1 MEAKGANIASQ
12 ECNVCSKFSARQ
24 EIISI
29 HHQIYYGVDNIFIL
43 LLFLLNF
50 KALQMYYIHRLKP
63 YHFFFQSKIYSLG
76 LLAYIGSII

>member
-12 ECNVCSKFSARQ
+12 ECYVCSKFSARQ
-24 EIISI
+24 KIISV
-29 HHQIYYGVDNIFIL
+29 HHQIYNGVDNIFIL

-50 KALQMYYIHRLKP
+50 KALLIYHIHRLKP
-63 YHFFFQSKIYSLG
+63 YHFFQSKIYSLG